1 MVEEKVARMHQL
13 IRGRVVALTLTAAA
27 LGAVG
32 LSACG
37 SGSSGEAKTLLQQ
50 TFGGHHRVQ
59 SGNLSFNLTVNPTGS
74 STLTTPITISFA
86 GPFQSLGAGKL
97 PQSNFTVSLSGLGKS
112 GSLGLVSTGQNG
124 FVTLA
129 GASYQLPAATFQKLE
144 SSFSGLTSSG
154 SGGSGAGSVLAKLGI
169 DPLRWLVNPSIAGNE
184 SVGGAQTTHIKAG
197 VNVAAL
203 LGDLNTFLQ
212 KASSLG
218 LSTTSGIPT
227 SISAAT
233 KAKIANEIRNPR
245 FDVWTGTSDKTPRKL
260 VIALTLP
267 VTGQIST
274 LLGGLRSADIALTM
288 EYANL
293 NQPQTITA
301 PSNLR
306 PFSEFTAKLKGIEQA
321 IQGAVGGT
329 LGGTAGVTSSSSGT
343 ATSATPTT
351 QAPTNSGAATTST
364 PANVR
369 NYSQCIQAAGTDV
382 SKMQSCAAL
391 LQAK

>member
-1 MVEEKVARMHQL
+1 MHQL
-13 IRGRVVALTLTAAA
+13 IRVRLVALTLTAAA
-27 LGAVG
+27 VAAAG

-37 SGSSGEAKTLLQQ
+37 SSSSGQARALLQQ
-50 TFGGHHRVQ
+50 TFGGHHRVE

-86 GPFQSLGAGKL
+86 GPFQSVGAGKL
-97 PQSNFTVSLSGLGKS
+97 PRSNFTITLSGLGKS

-129 GASYQLPAATFQKLE
+129 GASYQLPAATFQQLE

-154 SGGSGAGSVLAKLGI
+154 SGGSGSGSVLAKLGI
-169 DPLRWLVNPSIAGNE
+169 DPLRWLVNPSIAGTE
-184 SVGGAQTTHIKAG
+184 TVRGAQTTHIRSG
-197 VNVAAL
+197 VNVSAL

-218 LSTTSGIPT
+218 LSTASGIPT
-227 SISAAT
+227 SISGAT
-233 KAKIANEIRNPR
+233 KTKIANEIQNPR
-245 FDVWTGTSDKTPRKL
+245 FDVWTGTTDKTPRKL

-267 VTGQIST
+267 VTGQLSS

-301 PSNLR
+301 PGNLR

-321 IQGAVGGT
+321 IQGAVGSSLGGAAGT
-329 LGGTAGVTSSSSGT
+329 TSSDTGTAGS
-343 ATSATPTT
+343 ASATTP
-351 QAPTNSGAATTST
+351 APANTGAATTST

-369 NYSQCIQAAGTDV
+369 NYTQCIEAAGTDV
-382 SKMQSCAAL
+382 SKMQSCAPL